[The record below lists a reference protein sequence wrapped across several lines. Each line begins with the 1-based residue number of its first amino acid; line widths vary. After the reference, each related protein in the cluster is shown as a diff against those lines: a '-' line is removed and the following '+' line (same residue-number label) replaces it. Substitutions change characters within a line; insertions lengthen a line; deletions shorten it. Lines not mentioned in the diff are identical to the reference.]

1 MVNDTIS
8 DMIARIK
15 NAILVKNLFVTIP
28 YTNINY
34 NILKLLH
41 QEGFIESVHRLS
53 NPQNPQEEISF
64 LSAKLKYKGR
74 KKISCI
80 TNLKRISKPG
90 LRIYANSKQ
99 IPKLLGGMG
108 LIIIS
113 TSSGI
118 MTDREARSNKIGGEL
133 ICSIW

>member
-8 DMIARIK
+8 DMITRIK
-15 NAILVKNLFVTIP
+15 NAILVKNIFVTIP
-28 YTNINY
+28 YTNLNY

-53 NPQNPQEEISF
+53 NTF

-74 KKISCI
+74 KQISCI

-90 LRIYANSKQ
+90 LRVYANSKQ

-108 LIIIS
+108 LIILS

-118 MTDREARSNKIGGEL
+118 MTDREARSKKIGGEL
-133 ICSIW
+133 LCSIW